1 MLKHSQIWRAI
12 DRLAEIKGLSPSG
25 LARRAGLDSTTFN
38 RSKRTTREGK
48 PRWPSTESI
57 AKILQATNTS
67 FAEFSAMVER
77 DGHGQPAPRT
87 IPLIGF
93 AQAGQAGY
101 FDDAGWPVGAGW
113 DEIRSP
119 DISDP
124 HAYALEVSG
133 DSMQPVYRDG
143 DRLVVA
149 PEASIRRGDRV
160 VVRTLEGEVM
170 VKELLRLSEKRVELK
185 SLNPLHEDRSLARE
199 QVEWIARVIWVSQ

>member
-12 DRLAEIKGLSPSG
+12 DRLAQTKGLSPSG

-67 FAEFSAMVER
+67 FAEFTALVE
-77 DGHGQPAPRT
+77 DTGVGAPSPRT

-101 FDDAGWPVGAGW
+101 FDDAGYPVGAGW

-119 DISDP
+119 DITDP
-124 HAYALEVSG
+124 HAYALEVAG

-143 DRLVVA
+143 DRLIVA
-149 PEASIRRGDRV
+149 PEASLRRGDRV
-160 VVRTLEGEVM
+160 VVRTNDGEVM
-170 VKELLRLSEKRVELK
+170 VKELLRHSEKRIELK
-185 SLNPLHEDRSLARE
+185 SLNPLHDDRSLPRD
-199 QVEWIARVIWVSQ
+199 QVEWIARVVWVSQ

>member
-1 MLKHSQIWRAI
+1 MLTHSQIWRAI
-12 DRLAEIKGLSPSG
+12 DRLAQSKGFSPSG

-57 AKILQATNTS
+57 AKILDATTTS
-67 FAEFSAMVER
+67 FAEFTALVEDR
-77 DGHGQPAPRT
+77 SYGGPAPRT

-101 FDDAGWPVGAGW
+101 FDDAGYPAGAGW

-119 DISDP
+119 DVTDN
-124 HAYALEVSG
+124 HAYALEVAG

-143 DRLVVA
+143 DRLIVS
-149 PEASIRRGDRV
+149 PDSSLRRGDRV
-160 VVRTLEGEVM
+160 VVRTRDGEVM
-170 VKELLRLSEKRVELK
+170 VKELLRLSEKRVELR
-185 SLNPLHEDRSLARE
+185 SLNPAHGDRTLERE
-199 QVEWIARVIWVSQ
+199 GVEWIARVVWVSQ